1 MGKRCKLLLLVMT
14 ALSALNGCSSMN
26 NTEKD
31 ALIGGGFGAG
41 LGALLDRRHP
51 GTGAAVGGLIG
62 AGTGAL
68 VGNSEDKAEARAKAQ
83 AAAAAAPVR
92 GPLSMEEVAT
102 MAKSG
107 VSDSV
112 IINQIRTSGTRYN
125 LSGEMI
131 IWLQQNNVSEAVIR
145 EMQDTNRRYYG
156 RPVVVQDGPTVI
168 YDRGPYY
175 YGPPVVGVGV
185 YGRIR

>member
-1 MGKRCKLLLLVMT
+1 MGKRCKLLLMAIT
-14 ALSALNGCSSMN
+14 ALTAVNGCSSMN

-41 LGALLDRRHP
+41 LGALLDRHHP

-92 GPLSMEEVAT
+92 GPLSMEEIAT

-125 LSGEMI
+125 LSGDMI
-131 IWLQQNNVSEAVIR
+131 VWLQQHNVSEAVIR

-156 RPVVVQDGPTVI
+156 HPVVVQDGPVI
-168 YDRGPYY
+168 IERGPYY
-175 YGPPVVGVGV
+175 YGPPVVGVGIV
-185 YGRIR
+185 GRIH